1 MLTLLFPNQGSH
13 EELWLVMHVQSPG
26 YLQSP
31 LPTPPITSFSILCAH
46 KGEKKHRRAGS
57 PASMLGYLANK
68 RLQNLFQLLE
78 YCVASK
84 ISLAQVAL
92 LGEEGH
98 TLFFL
103 LFN

>member
-1 MLTLLFPNQGSH
+1 MLTQGG
-13 EELWLVMHVQSPG
+13 EEALESWVS
-26 YLQSP
+26 
-31 LPTPPITSFSILCAH
+31 
-46 KGEKKHRRAGS
+46 
-57 PASMLGYLANK
+57 ASMLGYLANK
-68 RLQNLFQLLE
+68 RLQNLFQFLE
-78 YCVASK
+78 SCIASK

>member
-1 MLTLLFPNQGSH
+1 
-13 EELWLVMHVQSPG
+13 
-26 YLQSP
+26 
-31 LPTPPITSFSILCAH
+31 
-46 KGEKKHRRAGS
+46 
-57 PASMLGYLANK
+57 MLGYLANK
-68 RLQNLFQLLE
+68 CFQNLFQFLE
-78 YCVASK
+78 YCIASK